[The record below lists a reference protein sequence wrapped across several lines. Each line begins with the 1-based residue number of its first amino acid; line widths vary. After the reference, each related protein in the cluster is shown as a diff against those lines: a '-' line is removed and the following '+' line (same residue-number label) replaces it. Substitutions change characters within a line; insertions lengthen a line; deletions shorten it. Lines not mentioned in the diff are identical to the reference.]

1 MGTAGTSLE
10 MKAIKPISGQEMA
23 QAVEERL
30 FEAGYTLACL
40 PAHGVRPAGWGK
52 GWGETLM
59 DMDDLL
65 TLTAESEV
73 RPPMPTSAA
82 ITRMDETFIW
92 VQGISNASHRRV
104 VLLWMMIH
112 PLSRQH
118 RYSWRQIGS
127 VLGKRHETVK
137 GWFYKAVAEITKK
150 NYT

>member
-23 QAVEERL
+23 QAVEDRL

-65 TLTAESEV
+65 TLVAESEV
-73 RPPMPTSAA
+73 RPPMPTAAA
-82 ITRMDETFIW
+82 ITRMDEAFIW
-92 VQGISNASHRRV
+92 VQGISNFRHRRV

-112 PLSRQH
+112 PLSLRH

-127 VLGKRHETVK
+127 FLGVSDKTAK
-137 GWFYKAVAEITKK
+137 SWFFRGIADITKK

>member
-23 QAVEERL
+23 QAVEDRL

-82 ITRMDETFIW
+82 ITRMDEAFTW
-92 VQGISNASHRRV
+92 VQGISNDAWRRAI
-104 VLLWMMIH
+104 LLWMMIH
-112 PLSRQH
+112 PLSHRH
-118 RYSWRQIGS
+118 RYSWSKIGK
-127 VLGKRHETVK
+127 VLGVSDKTAKTFFIR
-137 GWFYKAVAEITKK
+137 GIADITKK